1 MDKENTKR
9 KHSDDGIL
17 RVTNMAE
24 SEQNCSCSGV
34 KKRKNL
40 ELAYLFSTAMTSTV
54 RVRGN

>member
-9 KHSDDGIL
+9 KHSDDGNHRITKM
-17 RVTNMAE
+17 VE

-34 KKRKNL
+34 KKRKNP